1 MLTLLISDRRF
12 ESLDMILDREI
23 RPKMSKNL
31 AQHDVIGL
39 LLSC

>member
-1 MLTLLISDRRF
+1 MMLVSDRRY
-12 ESLDMILDREI
+12 EMMDVLLDREI